1 VSGVKQGKASKSSSL
16 TLRQEKFVQAL
27 TTPKTPTYCKPS
39 AAYRVISPLI
49 QPEAQHNGAYRMMR
63 NDEIQSVIKGQL
75 GLGEM
80 GRELKRCLR
89 VAKSVQK
96 SADPSLK
103 LSATRETRDTIM
115 DYAKL
120 TGQLVEKRE
129 VKTLTDS
136 DHDAIRQMVHRALIL
151 PGSMPTPTH
160 SVMPTLNQSVRKVVD
175 AFNQE
180 NGAEAGVS
188 DGKS

>member
-1 VSGVKQGKASKSSSL
+1 MSRTDHL

-27 TTPKTPTYCKPS
+27 TTPNTPTYCNAS
-39 AAYRVISPLI
+39 AAYRAISPAI
-49 QPEAQHNGAYRMMR
+49 PPASSWVGSSRMLG
-63 NDEIQSVIKGQL
+63 NVTVSNAVKGQL
-75 GLGEM
+75 GLAEM

-129 VKTLTDS
+129 VKTITDEESQAITALVHASLRIPLGRLVTDS
-136 DHDAIRQMVHRALIL
+136 PSDSVPAPVE
-151 PGSMPTPTH
+151 PTKT
-160 SVMPTLNQSVRKVVD
+160 D
-175 AFNQE
+175 
-180 NGAEAGVS
+180 
-188 DGKS
+188 